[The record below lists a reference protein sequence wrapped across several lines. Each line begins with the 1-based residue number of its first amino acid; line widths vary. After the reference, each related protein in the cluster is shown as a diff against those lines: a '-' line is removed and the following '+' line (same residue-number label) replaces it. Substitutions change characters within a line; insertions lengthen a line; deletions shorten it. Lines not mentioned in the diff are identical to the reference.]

1 MKMNIRNHF
10 VPLLALL
17 IYFILIPLLRPPIVK
32 GEDYPGQGK
41 DQLVQA
47 LDAAIARVIDSGEW
61 RAIVNSDPAV
71 APLIIN
77 IGDCYPRITDD
88 EDVIYPFPENP
99 VGLLKEILDT
109 KYIVVGDYDVSDPF
123 VPGTFH
129 AFDIVNPALLRA
141 IIDELG
147 AGYDIPK
154 SPDPGAI
161 EIVPNYLWPPSSAL
175 MFERLALGR
184 DWIDPE
190 DPTQKGHD
198 INGFNAALGATVGVD
213 GVEKRRRDVARFSC
227 TVFGT
232 AWYAHVR
239 DDSSYQTIDDLI
251 TDSTADFC
259 VGQLSSRLSE
269 DYFKNA
275 ASITKK
281 FTSDDLVECSEGVR
295 DGTYDVYLHFNPT
308 PVSYPEPNNLRSI
321 PLQIVSGIPIWVAGE
336 DSTTTTTSTS
346 QSCPSTT
353 IYGEHSEQTE
363 ILRHFRDTIL
373 NKTPEGKEL
382 IKLYYQW
389 SPLIVKVMEQ
399 DKEFRKEVKEMID
412 SLLPIL
418 GETTK

>member
-1 MKMNIRNHF
+1 MAR
-10 VPLLALL
+10 
-17 IYFILIPLLRPPIVK
+17 

-47 LDAAIARVIDSGEW
+47 LDAAIARVIDSGQW

-77 IGDCYPRITDD
+77 IGDCYPRITDG

-99 VGLLKEILDT
+99 VGLLKEILET

-129 AFDIVNPALLRA
+129 AFDTVNPALLRA

-147 AGYDIPK
+147 AGYGIPK

-184 DWIDPE
+184 DWVDPE

-198 INGFNAALGATVGVD
+198 INGFNAALGATVGVE
-213 GVEKRRRDVARFSC
+213 GVEKRRRDVARFTC
-227 TVFGT
+227 TAFGT

-239 DDSSYQTIDDLI
+239 NDSSYQNIDDVI
-251 TDSTADFC
+251 ADSTADLC

-275 ASITKK
+275 KSIAKQ
-281 FTSDDLVECSEGVR
+281 FTADDLVVCSEGVS
-295 DGTYDVYLHFNPT
+295 DGTYDVYLHFD
-308 PVSYPEPNNLRSI
+308 PVPYSSGLRSI
-321 PLQIVSGIPIWVAGE
+321 PLQIVSGIPIWVAGD
-336 DSTTTTTSTS
+336 DSTTTTSTPP
-346 QSCPSTT
+346 SCPSTA
-353 IYGEHSEQTE
+353 IYGENSEQTE
-363 ILRHFRDTIL
+363 MLRYFRDNIL

-389 SPLIVKVMEQ
+389 SPVVLTGMEQ

-412 SLLPIL
+412 SLLPML
-418 GETTK
+418 GRTTK